1 MMMMII
7 TTAKD
12 LRANTCYVLSSSI
25 PATFSVFVAV
35 VVAFPFNILPAR
47 VTLKLIFD
55 RLKAKRGRGLCSKA
69 SNLLPRNHDR
79 TSEERRRS
87 MSSSFEIDSSSAAN
101 DSTME
106 PLLEEDQLQDQP
118 TSVVEHVFITLLLS
132 GGALIVAIMV
142 PGISIVFGLM
152 GGTAASIIS
161 FILPG
166 MFALKIRG
174 RKSRVGKVFVCG
186 GLVIGILT
194 TGTTVIGIF
203 NSSESAA
210 DGGACPQD
218 F

>member
-1 MMMMII
+1 MMIMII
-7 TTAKD
+7 TTTKD
-12 LRANTCYVLSSSI
+12 LRANTCYVLPMKIS
-25 PATFSVFVAV
+25 ATFSVFVAV

-55 RLKAKRGRGLCSKA
+55 RLKANRGRGLCSKA
-69 SNLLPRNHDR
+69 ANLLPRNHDR
-79 TSEERRRS
+79 TSEERS

-106 PLLEEDQLQDQP
+106 PLLEEDQLRDQP

-203 NSSESAA
+203 NSESAA
-210 DGGACPQD
+210 DGGACPQ
-218 F
+218 

>member
-1 MMMMII
+1 M
-7 TTAKD
+7 
-12 LRANTCYVLSSSI
+12 
-25 PATFSVFVAV
+25 FVAV

-69 SNLLPRNHDR
+69 ANLLPRNHDR
-79 TSEERRRS
+79 TSEERS

-106 PLLEEDQLQDQP
+106 PLLEEDQLRDQP
-118 TSVVEHVFITLLLS
+118 TSVEHVFSTLLLS
-132 GGALIVAIMV
+132 GGALMVAIMV

-166 MFALKIRG
+166 MFVLKIRG

-186 GLVIGILT
+186 GVVIGILT

-210 DGGACPQD
+210 DDGGPCPQE

>member
-1 MMMMII
+1 MLLSLII
-7 TTAKD
+7 
-12 LRANTCYVLSSSI
+12 S
-25 PATFSVFVAV
+25 ATFSVFVAV

-69 SNLLPRNHDR
+69 ANLLPRNHDR
-79 TSEERRRS
+79 TSDERS
-87 MSSSFEIDSSSAAN
+87 MSSSFEIDSSSAN

-106 PLLEEDQLQDQP
+106 PLLEEDQLPDQP

-174 RKSRVGKVFVCG
+174 RKSRVGRVFVCG

-194 TGTTVIGIF
+194 TGSTVIGIF
-203 NSSESAA
+203 NSESAA
-210 DGGACPQD
+210 DGGTTCPQ
-218 F
+218 

>member
-1 MMMMII
+1 M
-7 TTAKD
+7 
-12 LRANTCYVLSSSI
+12 
-25 PATFSVFVAV
+25 FVAV

-55 RLKAKRGRGLCSKA
+55 RLKAKRGRGLCSMA
-69 SNLLPRNHDR
+69 TNLLPRNHDR
-79 TSEERRRS
+79 TSDERS
-87 MSSSFEIDSSSAAN
+87 MSSSFEIDSSSAN

-106 PLLEEDQLQDQP
+106 PLLEEDQLRDQP
-118 TSVVEHVFITLLLS
+118 TSVVEHVLITLLLS

-174 RKSRVGKVFVCG
+174 RESRVGKVFVCG

-203 NSSESAA
+203 NSETAA
-210 DGGACPQD
+210 DGGACPQE